1 MTFAGVLA
9 GCAAP
14 QGRVAK
20 ELAAMRDDS
29 RADELQSRGTS
40 AAALG
45 DMTRAE
51 QYFVAALRAG
61 ADAHQV
67 VPRLIAVCVADGR
80 YPVALDYAESHLRNH
95 PDDVD
100 VRYVAATLHAAT
112 GNAEEARRE
121 LRAVLAL
128 RPNVAEAHY
137 ALATLEKSRGEIM
150 AADAEFREYLRLAP
164 AGAHIEVAR
173 ANLMRRVPR

>member
-1 MTFAGVLA
+1 MRIAGF
-9 GCAAP
+9 GKTEI
-14 QGRVAK
+14 RY
-20 ELAAMRDDS
+20 
-29 RADELQSRGTS
+29 
-40 AAALG
+40 
-45 DMTRAE
+45 DM
-51 QYFVAALRAG
+51 F
-61 ADAHQV
+61 D
-67 VPRLIAVCVADGR
+67 I
-80 YPVALDYAESHLRNH
+80 
-95 PDDVD
+95 
-100 VRYVAATLHAAT
+100 VR
-112 GNAEEARRE
+112 NAEEARRE